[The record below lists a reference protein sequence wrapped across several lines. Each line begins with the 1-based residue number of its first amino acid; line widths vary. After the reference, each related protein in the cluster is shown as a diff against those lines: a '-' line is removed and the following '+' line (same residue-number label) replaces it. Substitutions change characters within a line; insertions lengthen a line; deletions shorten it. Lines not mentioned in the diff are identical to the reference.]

1 MLAGPPTP
9 CRPARPER
17 IVPIPPPSSARA
29 DTGWATRAALL
40 LQLGRVADAERVAR
54 GWLAQA
60 PSDPH
65 AHALL
70 AVCLARQGQDRA
82 AVAAAEEAVGLAP
95 DEPEPYSALA
105 EALASGSRR
114 DPLPSARLD
123 AAETAAREA
132 VRLAP
137 RDADLLAQ
145 LAAIRLALGR
155 TDRAIEATDAALAV
169 EPTHPLAAAV
179 RARCLV
185 GAGDRAGA
193 DAVLS
198 KALGANPSDPDLHAA
213 RGWLALEA
221 GRPTEAVACFRA
233 ALMLDAGAT
242 AAREGLLEALRAR
255 RAPWR
260 ALLRWQAWYAAIPER
275 AGTLL
280 DRVPGRLRL
289 LAGVLSLPLL
299 VAVACVPLAVLLAV
313 VWVALLVP
321 PAAPLLVVALGAFL
335 FDPLRRGL
343 GNLVLWA
350 RRPDRLVLSGD
361 ERRGCRLVSALLV
374 PSAALSALVPF
385 VSALI
390 PSVAAGGELLWLALL
405 LAGLAL
411 VTVATF
417 ACAEGWPRQVT
428 GTATVALGALVG
440 AGAVALAAWHA
451 ADRPDALG
459 ELAFWSWAA
468 ASIGCLALLGI
479 GLILTTVEPA
489 GRPPGR
495 T

>member
-1 MLAGPPTP
+1 LPN
-9 CRPARPER
+9 
-17 IVPIPPPSSARA
+17 PPPSSARA

-60 PSDPH
+60 PRDAH

-155 TDRAIEATDAALAV
+155 TDGAIEAADAALAT
-169 EPTHPLAAAV
+169 EPTHSLAAAV
-179 RARCLV
+179 RARCL
-185 GAGDRAGA
+185 ASTGDRAGA
-193 DAVLS
+193 EA
-198 KALGANPSDPDLHAA
+198 ALAGALAANPTDPDLHAA

-299 VAVACVPLAVLLAV
+299 VAVACVPLAVLLTV

-321 PAAPLLVVALGAFL
+321 PAAPALVVALGAFL

-361 ERRGCRLVSALLV
+361 ERRGCLLVSALLA

-385 VSALI
+385 
-390 PSVAAGGELLWLALL
+390 VAAGGELLWLALL

-428 GTATVALGALVG
+428 GTATAALGALVG
-440 AGAVALAAWHA
+440 AGAVALTAWHA

-489 GRPPGR
+489 GRPRGH